1 MSDEHITV
9 GTDPHYDVTVHPAFA
24 SSCTVTD
31 RATGQSRKLYEQDRG
46 KPVDVR
52 KNGHP
57 KKHRIVLK
65 GKNGKRRNITITI
78 DDPEHA
84 IHGITLDLY
93 AEGRDPMRADRSSD
107 SVERVTVLNDSTTC
121 PPVCLDPRP

>member
-9 GTDPHYDVTVHPAFA
+9 GSDPHYEVTVHPAFA

-31 RATGQSRKLYEQDRG
+31 RATGQSRKLYEQDRS

-78 DDPEHA
+78 DDPEYA
-84 IHGITLDLY
+84 IHSLSLGLY
-93 AEGRDPMRADRSSD
+93 EEGHTP
-107 SVERVTVLNDSTTC
+107 SVEGDSDAVESFDFTNAALTC
-121 PPVCLDPRP
+121 PPYC

>member
-1 MSDEHITV
+1 MRDDHIIASDDNEYEI
-9 GTDPHYDVTVHPAFA
+9 TVHPAFA

-31 RATGQSRKLYEQDRG
+31 KRTGQARKLYEQDRS

-52 KNGHP
+52 KQGHP

-65 GKNGKRRNITITI
+65 GKNGKKRNITITI

-84 IHGITLDLY
+84 VHGITLDLY
-93 AEGRDPMRADRSSD
+93 KEGRDPMQDESLD
-107 SVERVTVLNDSTTC
+107 SEETFRILNHATTC
-121 PPVCLDPRP
+121 PPLCLDPNP